1 MTMEDLNRAS
11 IVEMAMG
18 AIEERVNYE
27 MDRVIQNILDRNT
40 QATGKRK
47 VVVELTI
54 VPDDDRK
61 VLAVSAT
68 AKSTLVQ
75 TNPVKTAL
83 YLGTDPKTGEL
94 RVSEM
99 TPQIPGQLA
108 IAGGEAPSRKIL
120 KLAEA

>member
-1 MTMEDLNRAS
+1 MEDLNRAS
-11 IVEMAMG
+11 ILEMAMG

-108 IAGGEAPSRKIL
+108 IAGGKAPSRKIL

>member
-1 MTMEDLNRAS
+1 MEDLNRAS
-11 IVEMAMG
+11 ILEMAMG

-61 VLAVSAT
+61 VLAE
-68 AKSTLVQ
+68 AK
-75 TNPVKTAL
+75 A
-83 YLGTDPKTGEL
+83 EL
-94 RVSEM
+94 AAEREI
-99 TPQIPGQLA
+99 T
-108 IAGGEAPSRKIL
+108 EAPPAPVTPCEQSER
-120 KLAEA
+120 LAEQAPLGCGG